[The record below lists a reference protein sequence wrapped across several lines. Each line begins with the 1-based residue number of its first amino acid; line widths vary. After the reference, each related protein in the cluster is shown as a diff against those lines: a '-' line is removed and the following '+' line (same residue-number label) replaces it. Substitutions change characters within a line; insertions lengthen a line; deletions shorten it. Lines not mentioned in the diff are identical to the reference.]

1 MEQGGGVNIWA
12 KAHFQFQPTQGIL
25 NCIGNHSLGTPGNL
39 CVVFTFQWIF
49 RGSKNSPRSQPEAKR
64 LFKTLFPPDCLS
76 KLQTIHQL
84 TESPLIE
91 VGLGRKK
98 GSGTSVV
105 LSNRKQG
112 FHILA
117 KSFLKARSEQLPK
130 TSPLG
135 RKDMRSNGRNLRE
148 GRQRAEK

>member
-1 MEQGGGVNIWA
+1 MFLLSSGFSGVA
-12 KAHFQFQPTQGIL
+12 KTAL
-25 NCIGNHSLGTPGNL
+25 E
-39 CVVFTFQWIF
+39 V
-49 RGSKNSPRSQPEAKR
+49 SPRLKDFLR
-64 LFKTLFPPDCLS
+64 LYFPPDCLS

-148 GRQRAEK
+148 GMQRAEK